1 MTQIVVKQAD
11 FTQNSYVGRIV
22 QEDMYGLPLMY
33 DVKNG
38 LYFISKTC
46 EAVYLKD
53 VLSQNMYNDVKKHMD
68 KLENTYICDDINKIS
83 VDLDIENVEPSAQEV
98 VIQPI

>member
-46 EAVYLKD
+46 EAG
-53 VLSQNMYNDVKKHMD
+53 LSERRIIPKH
-68 KLENTYICDDINKIS
+68 
-83 VDLDIENVEPSAQEV
+83 V
-98 VIQPI
+98 

>member
-53 VLSQNMYNDVKKHMD
+53 VLSQNTYNDVKKHMD

-83 VDLDIENVEPSAQEV
+83 VDLDIENVEPSVQEV

>member
-53 VLSQNMYNDVKKHMD
+53 VLSQNTYNNVKKHMA

>member
-53 VLSQNMYNDVKKHMD
+53 VLSQNTYNNVKKHMD

>member
-33 DVKNG
+33 DVRNG

-53 VLSQNMYNDVKKHMD
+53 VLSQNTYKDVKKHMD

>member
-1 MTQIVVKQAD
+1 MTQIIVKQAD

-33 DVKNG
+33 DVRNG

-53 VLSQNMYNDVKKHMD
+53 VLSQNTYDDVKNRMD
-68 KLENTYICDDINKIS
+68 KLENTYILDGMNKIS